1 MSILVRTVRE
11 TRMLVVGLL
20 EVVGEKAKRLCGSA
34 LAEGDAVLVVLL
46 GKGVGKFCS
55 MPACRFRKS
64 DDFVGNKVSHKTIE

>member
-1 MSILVRTVRE
+1 MGILVRAVRK

-20 EVVGEKAKRLCGSA
+20 EMLRKEAKRLCGST

-55 MPACRFRKS
+55 MPASRFRKS
-64 DDFVGNKVSHKTIE
+64 DDFVGNEVSHKTIE